1 MGNVRA
7 RQNKDFFKDVNNNI
21 KACNFYPETLVFE
34 PILVLVIGVFMIKPI
49 RKAVFPVGGLGTRF
63 LPATKAIPKEMLPVA
78 AKPLIQYAFEE
89 AVEAGIEEFIF
100 ITGRNKSA
108 INNHF
113 DHAFE
118 LQSILNRDEKKKTL
132 SEVKDWIPQS
142 GQIAFIPQK
151 EAKGLGHAVWCAR
164 RFIGD
169 EPFAVLLADE
179 MVLNKKRGLLAQM
192 VDSYNEVG
200 GNIVA
205 VGEVPNEDTKKYGI
219 LDPQEQ
225 NIEGRLIKARGMVE
239 KPNPEDAPSNL
250 SLTGRYILEP
260 KIFEYLEKGR
270 AAKDGE
276 IQLTDSMQEM
286 LKESDFYGY
295 KFEGQR
301 FDCGNRVGFLEA
313 NIAYAIE
320 EGDMKERVGEMLKKF
335 L

>member
-1 MGNVRA
+1 
-7 RQNKDFFKDVNNNI
+7 
-21 KACNFYPETLVFE
+21 
-34 PILVLVIGVFMIKPI
+34 MIKPL

-132 SEVKDWIPQS
+132 SVVKDWIPKS

-164 RFIGD
+164 NFIGD

-179 MVLNKKRGLLAQM
+179 MVLNKQKGLLAQM
-192 VDSYNEVG
+192 VEVYNEVG
-200 GNIVA
+200 GNIIA
-205 VGEVPNEDTKKYGI
+205 VGEVPNEDTRKYGI
-219 LDPQEQ
+219 LDPVNPDEKG
-225 NIEGRLIKARGMVE
+225 NVIKVKGMVE
-239 KPNPEDAPSNL
+239 KPEPEDAPSNL
-250 SLTGRYILEP
+250 SISGRYILEP
-260 KIFEYLEKGR
+260 KIFEYLAKGR
-270 AAKDGE
+270 EAKDGE

-286 LKESDFYGY
+286 LSDADFYGY
-295 KFEGQR
+295 KFEGKR
-301 FDCGNRVGFLEA
+301 FDCGNRLGFLEA
-313 NIAYAIE
+313 NIAYAME
-320 EGDMKERVGEMLKKF
+320 DESMKDRVESMLKKF
-335 L
+335 A